1 MALIPGLPRAG
12 SALSCRHGLR
22 EVDITSSPWELCAV
36 GWPGKGVRMGS
47 DALEL
52 VSAERGKK
60 MDLAICVTWKPAQ
73 VFGHC

>member
-1 MALIPGLPRAG
+1 
-12 SALSCRHGLR
+12 
-22 EVDITSSPWELCAV
+22 
-36 GWPGKGVRMGS
+36 MGS

-60 MDLAICVTWKPAQ
+60 MDLAICVTWKAAQ